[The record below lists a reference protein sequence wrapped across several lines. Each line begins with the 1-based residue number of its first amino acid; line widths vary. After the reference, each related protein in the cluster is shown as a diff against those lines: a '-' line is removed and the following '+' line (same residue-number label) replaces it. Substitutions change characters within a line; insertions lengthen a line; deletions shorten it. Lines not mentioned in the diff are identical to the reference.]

1 MGYFAKILNALL
13 KDKSD
18 ILFVYIFSRRPLLI
32 KKFMK
37 HINRKAI
44 GNIIENFIMSLND
57 NSYDFSN
64 DYIIIICENLINNL
78 ENEEIDERGIIRK
91 RNEVNR

>member
-18 ILFVYIFSRRPLLI
+18 ILFVYIFSKRPFLI
-32 KKFMK
+32 KKFMN

-44 GNIIENFIMSLND
+44 GNIIETFIMNLND
-57 NSYDFSN
+57 NSYAFSN
-64 DYIIIICENLINNL
+64 DYIIIICKNLIDNL
-78 ENEEIDERGIIRK
+78 EKLKLMKEELKLFVIY
-91 RNEVNR
+91 